1 MVNGIEL
8 RTTVVLLADALCL
21 AGGSAQAQLL
31 LYEPFD
37 YTADTPLTGLGTDS
51 NGMTGTWTAGVSQAD
66 GTAYVLDAA
75 SGQVWDGTLPGSSL
89 PITGGFAGGNETI
102 VPNNVDHFWGER
114 PMDASVTETF
124 VDGTTTW
131 MSAVFALT
139 NNPNHRKPML
149 AIGAGALAGGGTRAQ
164 RADGQAIGGGANYN
178 DGSGVI
184 RASYWDDET
193 EPPDAIFERHNSGGL
208 GKKTPQ
214 EIFVAKIE
222 WGAVTDTVTVYN
234 FAIDDTL
241 TEAEFDLATKQT
253 ITSVNNLDQSAFDT
267 LSFAG
272 SRFFLDEIRI
282 GKTFDDVVTGTSV
295 GPGPDPT
302 IPGDAND
309 NGFVDDTDLAI
320 LLGNWEQDPSIIS
333 TWALGNFTEV
343 SLGDTDVNDSDL
355 AVLLGNWTGP
365 PPPGGA
371 AVPEPVSALLLLIG
385 APLAA
390 LRRRRRQGVQPSFWP
405 HTRRWRPS
413 VRRGAGAG

>member
-1 MVNGIEL
+1 MVLDFEHRHIEASNVKENGMSDAMVL
-8 RTTVVLLADALCL
+8 KTTVALLTAALCL

-37 YTADTPLTGLGTDS
+37 YTADEPLTGQGTDS
-51 NGMTGTWTAGVSQAD
+51 NGMTGTWTAGVTQAD

-75 SGQVWDGTLPGSSL
+75 SGQFWDGTLPDSSL

-114 PMDASVTETF
+114 PMDPSVTETF

-131 MSAVFALT
+131 MSAVFSRAA
-139 NNPNHRKPML
+139 NPNHRKPMIG
-149 AIGAGALAGGGTRAQ
+149 IGAGALAGGGTRAQ
-164 RADGQAIGGGANYN
+164 RADGQAIGGGSNYN

-193 EPPDAIFERHNSGGL
+193 EPADGVFERHNSGGL
-208 GKKTPQ
+208 AKKVPQ

-241 TEAEFDLATKQT
+241 TEEEFDLATKQT
-253 ITSVNNLDQSAFDT
+253 ITSVNNLDQSAFDM

-272 SRFFLDEIRI
+272 SRFFIDEIRI
-282 GKTFDDVVTGTSV
+282 GQTFDDVVTGTSV
-295 GPGPDPT
+295 GPGPDPD
-302 IPGDAND
+302 IPGDANSS
-309 NGFVDDTDLAI
+309 GFVDDDDLAV
-320 LLGNWEQDPSIIS
+320 LLSNWEQDVGTIT
-333 TWALGNFTEV
+333 TWALGDFT
-343 SLGDTDVNDSDL
+343 GDTDVDDDDL

-365 PPPGGA
+365 PPGGA
-371 AVPEPVSALLLLIG
+371 AVPEPATLALLALGGLSV
-385 APLAA
+385 
-390 LRRRRRQGVQPSFWP
+390 LRRRRK
-405 HTRRWRPS
+405 
-413 VRRGAGAG
+413 